1 MRAAIAALAG
11 LIFGIGLTIS
21 EMTNPA
27 KVLAFLDLFSGQ
39 WDPSLIFVMGGGIVV
54 YGLGLLILRR
64 REYPV
69 LAPRFKYPQKPKI
82 DAQLVTGSALFGVG
96 WGLVGLC
103 PGPSFS
109 ALGLGGIPILI
120 FLSASFVGMYGFE
133 MLRPFLPRAKS
144 SA

>member
-1 MRAAIAALAG
+1 MRPAIAALAG

-54 YGLGLLILRR
+54 YGLGLFILRR
-64 REYPV
+64 RESPV
-69 LAPRFKYPQKPKI
+69 LAPRFEFPLKTRI
-82 DAQLVTGSALFGVG
+82 DGQLVMGSALFGVG

-109 ALGLGGIPILI
+109 ALGLGGIPMFI
-120 FLSASFVGMYGFE
+120 FLIASFIGMYGFE
-133 MLRPFLPRAKS
+133 LVRPLLPRAKS